1 MRTRQ
6 HITGKLSVKT
16 HKPVGADDSVR
27 PAVRRQIIEI
37 FRRLRVHSPLQSSKY
52 VHTDS
57 PWISEKKSR
66 VQRADR
72 VVRPYR
78 NCTRISAGEAVQ
90 RQAE

>member
-1 MRTRQ
+1 MWVCRLPV
-6 HITGKLSVKT
+6 HIGPADCTAFYENLRRIRSFPTGRCR
-16 HKPVGADDSVR
+16 HR
-27 PAVRRQIIEI
+27 
-37 FRRLRVHSPLQSSKY
+37 PLQSSKY

-78 NCTRISAGEAVQ
+78 NCSRISAGEAVQ

>member
-1 MRTRQ
+1 M
-6 HITGKLSVKT
+6 G
-16 HKPVGADDSVR
+16 
-27 PAVRRQIIEI
+27 
-37 FRRLRVHSPLQSSKY
+37 RVVAEDVPLEGLAEQGD
-52 VHTDS
+52 VD
-57 PWISEKKSR
+57 